1 LLAATHFVF
10 LMMSEKQRVFYFTL
24 WNRVMVEKGWYHRPA
39 DEKRAKRLALH
50 MQAGCIDPETRDP
63 KSSKAFSNSDFNRFK
78 THCEALL
85 AGRNSPGP
93 GKADADDARR
103 RLVWRI
109 KSDAR
114 KAGLDAAYIVAV
126 ARDLAVL
133 GNWEDLDIPGL
144 TNLMHTIHNRAG
156 AKCGHDTR
164 NVPHVRHYTMDA
176 VPRMF
181 RPLAGAHAS
190 SVQSG
195 ASCHAIPSDNEP
207 F

>member
-1 LLAATHFVF
+1 MSPKQTH
-10 LMMSEKQRVFYFTL
+10 FYFTL
-24 WNRVMVEKGWYHRPA
+24 WNRVMVEKGWYHLPTA
-39 DEKRAKRLALH
+39 EKDSKRRALH
-50 MQAGCIDPETRDP
+50 AQAGCPD
-63 KSSKAFSNSDFNRFK
+63 SSKAFTNAHFDRFK
-78 THCEALL
+78 AACL
-85 AGRNSPGP
+85 AVINGQNDPHT
-93 GKADADDARR
+93 ADEDGARR

-109 KSDAR
+109 KSDAK

-126 ARDLAVL
+126 AQDLSVL

-164 NVPHVRHYTMDA
+164 NVPHVRHYVLDK

-181 RPLAGAHAS
+181 EPRPVTKHVTAHHS
-190 SVQSG
+190 D
-195 ASCHAIPSDNEP
+195 DNEP

>member
-1 LLAATHFVF
+1 
-10 LMMSEKQRVFYFTL
+10 MSEKQRVFYFTL
-24 WNRVMVEKGWYHRPA
+24 WNRVMVEKGWYHLPA
-39 DEKRAKRLALH
+39 DEKDCKRRALH
-50 MQAGCIDPETRDP
+50 EQAGCPA
-63 KSSKAFSNSDFNRFK
+63 SSKAFTTGHFDRFK
-78 THCEALL
+78 SACLALIE
-85 AGRNSPGP
+85 
-93 GKADADDARR
+93 GKNDPHTADEDGARR

-109 KSDAR
+109 KADAK
-114 KAGLDAAYIVAV
+114 KAGLEAAYIVAV

-133 GNWEDLDIPGL
+133 GNWEDLDLPGL
-144 TNLMHTIHNRAG
+144 TTLMHTIHNRAG

-181 RPLAGAHAS
+181 APKGAHDS

-195 ASCHAIPSDNEP
+195 ASCHAIPDDNEP